1 MTTAT
6 DHQPAADPA
15 ASVAGSGASGA
26 AARLGERIGPSAV
39 ENSGERRVRLYDFQQ
54 QEALD
59 RGRLRRLNPVL
70 EVLAHRI
77 AGALTSM
84 LRQSVRVEVG
94 ELDQRRWEVYTA
106 ELPEPTFLCSATVT
120 PFGGRIILHL
130 PLRLALTLVE
140 LRMGG
145 SGRVAQPERALTE
158 IEQRLV
164 SEVAQQALGEIV
176 PAFAPVLTMGIG
188 ALSSVGSSMFLQA
201 VKPSEMCLLIA
212 LRVDL
217 GEVGSFD
224 TSLCLPITV
233 LLPILDALERLDKV
247 EAAPETDAAHG
258 NVRQRLLETTV
269 EAVVCF
275 PDISLASGELL
286 SLAPGDVVPLHH
298 PAGAPL
304 LLRVG
309 GVPFCHVMAT
319 NRGKRL
325 AGLVVESQEDQ

>member
-6 DHQPAADPA
+6 DHQPATTPA
-15 ASVAGSGASGA
+15 TARGPLDTDAAGPTQP
-26 AARLGERIGPSAV
+26 GEGRRIRP
-39 ENSGERRVRLYDFQQ
+39 YDFQQ

-77 AGALTSM
+77 AGALTSL
-84 LRQSVRVEVG
+84 LRQPVRVEVG
-94 ELDQRRWEVYTA
+94 ELDQRRWETYTA
-106 ELPEPTFLCSATVT
+106 DLPEPTFLCSATVT
-120 PFGGRIILHL
+120 PFGGRIVLHL
-130 PLRLALTLVE
+130 PLEFALTLVE

-145 SGRVAQPERALTE
+145 SGRSGQPQRALTE

-176 PAFAPVLTMGIG
+176 PAFAPVLTLGIG
-188 ALSSVGSSMFLQA
+188 ALASVSSSMFLQA
-201 VKPSEMCLLIA
+201 VKPTEMCLLIG

-217 GEVGSFD
+217 GDVGSFD

-233 LLPILDALERLDKV
+233 LLPILDALERLDRV
-247 EAAPETDAAHG
+247 ESAPDTGETHG

-269 EAVVCF
+269 DAAVCF
-275 PDISLASGELL
+275 PDIQLPSGDLL
-286 SLAPGDVVPLHH
+286 TLAPGDVVPLHH
-298 PAGAPL
+298 PVGSPL

-309 GVPFCHVMAT
+309 GVPFCHVVAT
-319 NRGKRL
+319 SRGKRL
-325 AGLVVESQEDQ
+325 AGLVVESQED